1 MQSKEKGDN
10 MRQLT
15 ARQKKLLNKIYK
27 SYKPLSWN
35 ELEIEDIEQLEQIN
49 DTEILYQEVNSY
61 LHDLQWGD

>member
-15 ARQKKLLNKIYK
+15 ARQKKLFNKIYK

>member
-1 MQSKEKGDN
+1 